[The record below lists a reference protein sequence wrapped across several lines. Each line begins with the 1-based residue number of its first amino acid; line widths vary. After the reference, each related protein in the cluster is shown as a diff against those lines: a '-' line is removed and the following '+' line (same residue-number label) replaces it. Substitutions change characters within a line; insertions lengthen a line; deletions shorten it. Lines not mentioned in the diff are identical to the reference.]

1 MAKIDLKDH
10 ISSPIESDEYL
21 DQVNL
26 EDLTDFFYETH
37 ALSSYGKKSG
47 KKIAR
52 GLSSF
57 FIAKTY
63 LDLLLNEE
71 FGKNTNATI
80 FYLDADQNETI
91 H

>member
-10 ISSPIESDEYL
+10 IGSFVESDEYL

-26 EDLTDFFYETH
+26 EDLTDFFYETE
-37 ALSSYGKKSG
+37 ALNVFGTKGKKA
-47 KKIAR
+47 AR
-52 GLSSF
+52 AMASF
-57 FIAKTY
+57 FVAKTY
-63 LDLLLNEE
+63 LDLVINEE
-71 FGKNTNATI
+71 FDKNSNATI

>member
-26 EDLTDFFYETH
+26 EDLTDFFYETE
-37 ALSSYGKKSG
+37 ALNVFGTKGKKA
-47 KKIAR
+47 AR
-52 GLSSF
+52 AMASF
-57 FIAKTY
+57 FLANEY
-63 LDLLLNEE
+63 LNLCVSQTLNNTGIFITHDEQEE
-71 FGKNTNATI
+71 G
-80 FYLDADQNETI
+80 TI